1 MKKNGVAKVITVVL
15 VICAFL
21 GMTGIL
27 YQKQSMNEVESNN
40 GEDGIVDTDNTSKAD
55 IVTEYEG
62 IKIVYDVEVKKYVRN
77 SVIDYANSW
86 FQRGFI
92 IRGDGTSSC

>member
-1 MKKNGVAKVITVVL
+1 LTLDESKNNK
-15 VICAFL
+15 
-21 GMTGIL
+21 
-27 YQKQSMNEVESNN
+27 
-40 GEDGIVDTDNTSKAD
+40 D

-62 IKIVYDVEVKKYVRN
+62 IKIVYDAEVKKYVRN